1 MESYV
6 NLLQSRA
13 DGGTQPELQLTLDTA
28 RQLSLALDQHL
39 LQTKTNILDTL
50 RTNSETY
57 TSSISN
63 ASRAQQTISTLLAG
77 VDDLQDTLGSNNS
90 ETSIYQ
96 RLSAAI
102 QREHRIQHQLDGN
115 RAVID
120 ALKQLSIIR
129 NNLHSLEA
137 WLSKEETH
145 MEAAKLL
152 DEMEGNQMG
161 GVLGERIRA
170 RLVLARAVL
179 RDEVVERVVGMIGIG
194 IGIENGTVRINAV
207 DPAVFDCCRV
217 LREEAAVQ
225 SAVAEHFISEF
236 VRPLSQSP
244 MSIAKPTTKAVSD
257 PPLAPEYTVP
267 LSDNNRGNTGSS
279 PAALCDAI
287 LGALAF
293 ISEQI
298 PQIPLWSSSE
308 FLSDISRIVLER
320 FLLRCI
326 PENQNEL
333 SAFVD
338 DVAPVLRN
346 FERKLWQQTMG
357 GSSSSSGG
365 NGDSANASKDKMP
378 ISEALDQL
386 PQLYTDHRHSVALSK
401 TRELAEDSRFA
412 TYWMPEHEI
421 HNIGAQEESG
431 GRGICVFPQCA
442 ISQSMRALVELAQEL
457 LLDASLAEGSDILVC
472 NVMVLYRVVFTSVHA
487 AALLRVP
494 ALGWQF
500 YLDCLYGAHHTAIMA
515 QKNQN
520 QNQNQND
527 CWSSCI
533 SAYVHTAQ
541 AHKLKLIDQFRL
553 GIRPVDLTSILQ
565 SSSPSKDQQP
575 TSPHHQHVKQA
586 QSTLLQLSHALRPPA
601 TPPYVYAEAL
611 GGCFDAVCRS
621 SVDSIM
627 VLEDIGVEESQL
639 LSQYCR
645 DVLGISNQL
654 VLDEKAT
661 APYRELMSRV
671 SAGASIDGCCGMEV
685 EEERKGVVR
694 LRQLADILE
703 ISRADI
709 VARHRAGILDVFS
722 ADELVH
728 LVRAL
733 FSDTPERSRD
743 IELLKK

>member
-1 MESYV
+1 MMESYV
-6 NLLQSRA
+6 NLLQTRA

-39 LQTKTNILDTL
+39 L
-50 RTNSETY
+50 RPSETY
-57 TSSISN
+57 TSK
-63 ASRAQQTISTLLAG
+63 G
-77 VDDLQDTLGSNNS
+77 G
-90 ETSIYQ
+90 
-96 RLSAAI
+96 
-102 QREHRIQHQLDGN
+102 
-115 RAVID
+115 
-120 ALKQLSIIR
+120 
-129 NNLHSLEA
+129 
-137 WLSKEETH
+137 
-145 MEAAKLL
+145 
-152 DEMEGNQMG
+152 QMG
-161 GVLGERIRA
+161 GALGERIRA

-179 RDEVVERVVGMIGIG
+179 RDKVVERVLGMIWIG
-194 IGIENGTVRINAV
+194 VGIESGTVRINAV

-236 VRPLSQSP
+236 HH
-244 MSIAKPTTKAVSD
+244 KPTTKAAAG
-257 PPLAPEYTVP
+257 PPLVPEYIVS
-267 LSDNNRGNTGSS
+267 LSDNNRGNTGT
-279 PAALCDAI
+279 LCDAI

-298 PQIPLWSSSE
+298 PQIPLWSSPE
-308 FLSDISRIVLER
+308 FLSEIGRIVLER
-320 FLLRCI
+320 FLLQCI

-333 SAFVD
+333 SAFAD
-338 DVAPVLRN
+338 DVAPVLWN

-357 GSSSSSGG
+357 GSNNSSSS
-365 NGDSANASKDKMP
+365 ASKDKMP

-386 PQLYTDHRHSVALSK
+386 PQLYTDHRRSVALGK

-421 HNIGAQEESG
+421 HNISAQEESS
-431 GRGICVFPQCA
+431 GRGICVFPRCA

-457 LLDASLAEGSDILVC
+457 LLDASLAEVSAILVC
-472 NVMVLYRVVFTSVHA
+472 DVMVLYRVVFASVHA

-515 QKNQN
+515 QKNQNQNRN

-565 SSSPSKDQQP
+565 PSSPSKDQQP
-575 TSPHHQHVKQA
+575 TGPHHQHVKQA
-586 QSTLLQLSHALRPPA
+586 QSTLLQLSD
-601 TPPYVYAEAL
+601 
-611 GGCFDAVCRS
+611 CFDAVCRS

-645 DVLGISNQL
+645 DVLDISNQL
-654 VLDEKAT
+654 ALDEKAT

-671 SAGASIDGCCGMEV
+671 SAGASIDGCCGMEEV
-685 EEERKGVVR
+685 NEGKGVVR